1 MPDLPCPL
9 LLASS
14 SPARREL
21 LQRLGL
27 PFSCSSPDIDETP
40 RPGETAFALVRRL
53 SEAKARALSAQ
64 HPGSLIIGSDQAL
77 SLDGEILGKPS
88 THENAFAQLS
98 RLSGRSATFLT
109 GLCLL
114 NTATG
119 SCHLTSEPF
128 TVQFR
133 DLTPE
138 AIERYLQADRP
149 YGCAGSFKA
158 ESLGIALFTEFQG
171 RDPNS
176 LIGLPLMALVDFLQ
190 AEGIAIP

>member
-1 MPDLPCPL
+1 MSDLPCPL

-27 PFSCSSPDIDETP
+27 SFSCASPDIDETP
-40 RPGETAFALVRRL
+40 RPGEAAIALVKRL
-53 SEAKARALSAQ
+53 SEAKARTLSAR
-64 HPGSLIIGSDQAL
+64 HAGSLIIGSDQVL
-77 SLDGEILGKPS
+77 SLDGEILGKPG
-88 THENAFAQLS
+88 THENAFAQLD
-98 RLSGRSATFLT
+98 RLSGRSATFHT

-119 SCHLTSEPF
+119 SCHLTAEPF

-133 DLTPE
+133 ELTPA